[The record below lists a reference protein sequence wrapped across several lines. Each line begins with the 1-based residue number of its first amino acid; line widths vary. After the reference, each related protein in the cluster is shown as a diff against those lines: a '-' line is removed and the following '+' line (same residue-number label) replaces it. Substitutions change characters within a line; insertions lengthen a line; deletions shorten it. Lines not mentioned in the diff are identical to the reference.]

1 MRKILAGV
9 ALMAL
14 ALAIGGIVGHAT
26 AATPRWTGSHNLV
39 PNDWFPSAVDTVS
52 SSPSWCDTIVPDGI
66 HNYAV
71 TVCTPS
77 DANVAGV
84 YVNLVPLG
92 GPAASGW
99 MLLRD
104 EIGIWTWEG
113 QFSAVYLRGAGA
125 ADTTGITRY
134 QVWFLQNKLDN

>member
-1 MRKILAGV
+1 MRRILIGV
-9 ALMAL
+9 GLVVL

-26 AATPRWTGSHNLV
+26 AATPAFSGTYNSV
-39 PNDWFPSAVDTVS
+39 PNDWFPSAVDTVCS
-52 SSPSWCDTIVPDGI
+52 HASWQDTVIPDGI

-77 DANVAGV
+77 DENVAGV

-113 QFSAVYLRGAGA
+113 QYSAVYLRGAGD
-125 ADTTGITRY
+125 ADSSVVHY
-134 QVWFLQNKLDN
+134 QVWFLQQKNDN